1 MFCLSILQGGMA
13 VNKSIVMHLLGR
25 IKEFNEWGQCAVLEV
40 VCKYKP
46 NDEATV
52 FRIMVRPLY
61 LLIVS
66 FRKCVFENAIFSI
79 VLR

>member
-1 MFCLSILQGGMA
+1 MA

-52 FRIMVRPLY
+52 FRIMVRTNSSAVVCAT
-61 LLIVS
+61 IV
-66 FRKCVFENAIFSI
+66 KLE
-79 VLR
+79 